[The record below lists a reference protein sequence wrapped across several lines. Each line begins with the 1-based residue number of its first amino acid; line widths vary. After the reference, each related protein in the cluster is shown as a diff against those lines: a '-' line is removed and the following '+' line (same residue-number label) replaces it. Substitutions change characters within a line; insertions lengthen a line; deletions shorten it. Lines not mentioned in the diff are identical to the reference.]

1 MAKVTI
7 QMEDSDEGVR
17 VEAYSQPPLEVDGDA
32 SPAQVLAL
40 QFGKL
45 LEKQNAT
52 FFESE
57 DHDN

>member
-1 MAKVTI
+1 
-7 QMEDSDEGVR
+7 MEDSPEGVR
-17 VEAYSQPPLEVDGDA
+17 VEAYSQPPMDDEEEA
-32 SPAQVLAL
+32 TPAQVLAL

-45 LEKQNAT
+45 LEHQKAE